1 MTDTLTPRT
10 ALTSATAP
18 AEQPRA
24 AAPKRSPKKKRLQR
38 EDIAETFDALA
49 DLLEAGSPEKSAL
62 QDMAD
67 QYAGTNAGNAYAAAL
82 QLMGEGKRMR
92 EALADQ
98 DQILPRTAREMISSA
113 KTTPDMVK
121 VLRRS
126 AKQLKR
132 ESNIKRDAILSV
144 LPPAGLAGMTFLVFG
159 VFALYLGPMLGS
171 NADIM
176 GPGFPIVL
184 AVLSISFWV
193 LLVVAVV
200 ATVVGGGFWF
210 YWLSGGRK
218 NARLVAKID
227 RASLRIR
234 GYGEVL
240 KLDAASRFC
249 DVAGSA
255 LSAGRSEVQA
265 LRAAAAACGNG
276 AVAEH
281 INAHADRL
289 EGRDTGAPLE
299 TGEKRERLNFAA
311 VANSP
316 LFPWMLARRLSLT
329 SSQRQKN
336 EVLEKLGDEYREQSL
351 RALQKTTRRLTK
363 AIENTVLVV
372 VSAMSLA
379 IAIPIGLSL
388 TQLGGQIG

>member
-1 MTDTLTPRT
+1 
-10 ALTSATAP
+10 
-18 AEQPRA
+18 
-24 AAPKRSPKKKRLQR
+24 
-38 EDIAETFDALA
+38 
-49 DLLEAGSPEKSAL
+49 
-62 QDMAD
+62 
-67 QYAGTNAGNAYAAAL
+67 
-82 QLMGEGKRMR
+82 
-92 EALADQ
+92 
-98 DQILPRTAREMISSA
+98 
-113 KTTPDMVK
+113 
-121 VLRRS
+121 
-126 AKQLKR
+126 
-132 ESNIKRDAILSV
+132 
-144 LPPAGLAGMTFLVFG
+144 MTFLVFG

-176 GPGFPIVL
+176 GPGFPVVL

-193 LLVVAVV
+193 LVVVAAV
-200 ATVVGGGFWF
+200 ASAAGGGFWL
-210 YWLSGGRK
+210 YWISGGRK

-265 LRAAAAACGNG
+265 LRAAAAACGNA

-289 EGRDTGAPLE
+289 EGRDVGASLE
-299 TGEKRERLNFAA
+299 PGEKRERLNFAA

-351 RALQKTTRRLTK
+351 RALQKTTRRLSK
-363 AIENTVLVV
+363 SIENTVLVV
-372 VSAMSLA
+372 VSAMSLS

-388 TQLGGQIG
+388 GQLGGHIG

>member
-1 MTDTLTPRT
+1 MTDTLAPATV
-10 ALTSATAP
+10 TAP
-18 AEQPRA
+18 ADQPRA
-24 AAPKRSPKKKRLQR
+24 AAPKRSPRQKKLQR
-38 EDIAETFDALA
+38 EDLAGTFEALA

-62 QDMAD
+62 QDMTD
-67 QYAGTNAGNAYAAAL
+67 QYAGTNAGRAYGAAL

-92 EALADQ
+92 EALAEQ

-132 ESNIKRDAILSV
+132 QANIKRDAILS
-144 LPPAGLAGMTFLVFG
+144 LLQPAGLAGMTFLVFG
-159 VFALYLGPMLGS
+159 VFALFLGPMLGS

-184 AVLSISFWV
+184 AVITFAFWALLAIALAASIIGS
-193 LLVVAVV
+193 
-200 ATVVGGGFWF
+200 GFWL
-210 YWLSGGRK
+210 YWIGGGRK
-218 NARLVAKID
+218 NPRLVASID

-240 KLDAASRFC
+240 KLDAAARFC

-255 LSAGRSEVQA
+255 LSAGRSEVQS
-265 LRAAAAACGNG
+265 LRAAAAACGNA

-289 EGRDTGAPLE
+289 EGRDTANQLE
-299 TGEKRERLNFAA
+299 PGEKRERLNFAA

-351 RALQKTTRRLTK
+351 HALQKTTRRLTK
-363 AIENTVLVV
+363 TIENIVLGVV
-372 VSAMSLA
+372 MTMSLA
-379 IAIPIGLSL
+379 IAIPVGLSL
-388 TQLGGQIG
+388 GQLGGHIG